1 MAHLHGWQVGAG
13 YWWEVSVPLHSGAYT
28 ELLVW
33 CLHYMMTGIFQREQ
47 SKRARQKW
55 HIQPP
60 LGSHTLSLCNVL
72 ITQIC
77 LIQCGRGLPRG
88 RNARRGGI
96 IGSHLGSWL
105 PELLSF
111 IFHSTHVFYSF
122 SFQKYISDI
131 ITYLHLYCL

>member
-88 RNARRGGI
+88 RNARRGG
-96 IGSHLGSWL
+96 SLGAIL
-105 PELLSF
+105 E
-111 IFHSTHVFYSF
+111 VGYQSF
-122 SFQKYISDI
+122 SLSYFIPHTSSIHSPSKNIYQI
-131 ITYLHLYCL
+131 